1 MEIKTYLQNLE
12 ISFKPFTYPAVF
24 TCEEAEEHFKPI
36 RGVHS
41 KSLFIKDRKSRRFYL
56 VILPFEKKANLKALA
71 NELKDKQ
78 LKFASEENLKEILA
92 LLPGCVSPAGL
103 INDQEHK
110 VKVVIDKEVWD
121 SEFASFHSNENI
133 ETLELKKEDFH
144 KFINS
149 LENELK
155 IVEKVI

>member
-78 LKFASEENLKEILA
+78 LKFASEENLKEM
-92 LLPGCVSPAGL
+92 
-103 INDQEHK
+103 
-110 VKVVIDKEVWD
+110 
-121 SEFASFHSNENI
+121 F
-133 ETLELKKEDFH
+133 
-144 KFINS
+144 
-149 LENELK
+149 
-155 IVEKVI
+155 